1 MLWMPEGW
9 PGGCLV
15 VGQWWCV
22 RNRCVCAHGI
32 PCWWSMRLWLHGRGT
47 RPSESQG
54 HQEVR
59 EWNLRSLR
67 EPQMKKTWGVQWPGG
82 SLNLLLQPV
91 PPDTRR
97 GAKGARLGPA
107 ARLGPQ
113 PPGVRLTHRYIH
125 RGIDDEIQ
133 AKGRKF
139 P

>member
-1 MLWMPEGW
+1 ME
-9 PGGCLV
+9 V
-15 VGQWWCV
+15 
-22 RNRCVCAHGI
+22 
-32 PCWWSMRLWLHGRGT
+32 
-47 RPSESQG
+47 
-54 HQEVR
+54 HQHPPNHQKDDSAET
-59 EWNLRSLR
+59 NA
-67 EPQMKKTWGVQWPGG
+67 M
-82 SLNLLLQPV
+82 LLLQPV

-125 RGIDDEIQ
+125 GGIDDEIL